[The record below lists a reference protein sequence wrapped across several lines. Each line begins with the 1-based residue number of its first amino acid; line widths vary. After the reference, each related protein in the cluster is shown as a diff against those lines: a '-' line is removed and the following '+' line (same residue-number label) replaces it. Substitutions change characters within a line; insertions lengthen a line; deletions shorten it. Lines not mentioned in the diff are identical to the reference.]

1 MSETIKEADLSATS
15 KPLWLKAI
23 SAVETSNHEY
33 AASLL
38 QAVLKD
44 APGFLDGRKLL
55 RRCQIQVSGGKKK
68 GGLFGTK
75 GGGFSSMKIAA
86 QAKKDPAAAVVAME
100 KELDKDPFNEQL
112 NDVLHDTFMRL
123 NMLDSASFALE
134 TVRKGHPENT
144 KLLHKLADHYLAR
157 DMPAEAAEVYND
169 IVKRDHTDSE
179 AIKGAKDATARASMQ
194 KQKWEQAENMR
205 DLMKDE
211 AGVQE
216 MEAAARAGMTR
227 DQLED
232 KRDRLVA
239 NYNEDANNLA
249 VVKELAAVFEELE
262 DWPNSSTFY
271 DWAHQLSKGDIALK
285 NKASIMRD
293 KSAEFE
299 LRQLHEKA
307 EADPDNEALRR
318 EYEEKK
324 AARLA
329 EQVEIAK
336 KRIDQNPTDPQLR
349 FEYGQA
355 LYHSGDFGEAIPQLQ
370 QATRNPHIRTRV
382 LLLLGRTFRAKNMF
396 DLAIKQLADAL
407 ADLHAMDNTKKEV
420 LYEKGLTHAEMDDK
434 GAALECFKQI
444 YEVDYGYRDVAK
456 RVEDSYGG

>member
-1 MSETIKEADLSATS
+1 MSDTIKEADLSS
-15 KPLWLKAI
+15 SCKPLWLKAI
-23 SAVETSNHEY
+23 SAVETNNHQY

-38 QAVLKD
+38 QAVLKE
-44 APGFLDGRKLL
+44 APDFLDGRKLL
-55 RRCQIQVSGGKKK
+55 RRCQIQMTGGKKK
-68 GGLFGTK
+68 AGLFGSK
-75 GGGFSSMKIAA
+75 GGGFSSMKIAS
-86 QAKKDPAAAVVAME
+86 QAKKDPAAAVLALE

-112 NDVLHDTFMRL
+112 NDLLHDTFMRL
-123 NMLDSASFALE
+123 NMLDSAGFALE

-169 IVKRDHTDSE
+169 IVKQDHTDSE
-179 AIKGAKDATARASMQ
+179 AIKGGKDATARASMQ

-211 AGVQE
+211 AGVME

-232 KRDRLVA
+232 KRDVLVA
-239 NYNEDANNLA
+239 KYNEDANNLA

-271 DWAHQLSKGDIALK
+271 DWAHGLSKGDIALK

-299 LRQLHEKA
+299 LRKLHQAA
-307 EADPDNEALRR
+307 EADPDNEALLRD
-318 EYEEKK
+318 YEEKK

-329 EQVEIAK
+329 EQVDIAK

-355 LYHSGDFGEAIPQLQ
+355 LYHSGNYGEAIPQLQ

-382 LLLLGRTFRAKNMF
+382 LLLLGRTFRAKSMF
-396 DLAIKQLADAL
+396 DIAIKQLADAL

-420 LYEKGLTHAEMDDK
+420 LYEKGLIHGEMGDK
-434 GAALECFKQI
+434 DAALECFKQI

-456 RVEDSYGG
+456 RVEDSYSG

>member
-1 MSETIKEADLSATS
+1 MSDTIKEADLSPSS

-23 SAVETSNHEY
+23 SAVETNNHEY

-44 APGFLDGRKLL
+44 EPDFLDGRKVL
-55 RRCQIQVSGGKKK
+55 RRCQIQQTSGKKK
-68 GGLFGTK
+68 GGLFGSK
-75 GGGFSSMKIAA
+75 GGGFSSMKIAS
-86 QAKKDPAAAVVAME
+86 QAKKDPAAAVVALE

-123 NMLDSASFALE
+123 NMLDSAGFALE

-157 DMPAEAAEVYND
+157 DMPTEAAEVYND
-169 IVKRDHTDSE
+169 IVKRDNTDSE
-179 AIKGAKDATARASMQ
+179 AIKGGKDATARASMQ
-194 KQKWEQAENMR
+194 KQKWEQADNMR

-211 AGVQE
+211 AGVME

-239 NYNEDANNLA
+239 KYNEDANNLA
-249 VVKELAAVFEELE
+249 AVKELAAVFEELE

-299 LRQLHEKA
+299 LRKLHEAA
-307 EADPDNEALRR
+307 EAEPDNEALRR
-318 EYEEKK
+318 DYDEKK
-324 AARLA
+324 AAHLA
-329 EQVEIAK
+329 EAVDIAK
-336 KRIDQNPTDPQLR
+336 KRVDQNPTDPQLR

-355 LYHSGDFGEAIPQLQ
+355 LYHSGDYGEAIPQLQ

-396 DLAIKQLADAL
+396 DLSIKQLSDAL
-407 ADLHAMDNTKKEV
+407 ADLHAMDKTKKEV
-420 LYEKGLTHAEMDDK
+420 LYEKGLIHADMGDK
-434 GAALECFKQI
+434 DAALECFKQI
-444 YEVDYGYRDVAK
+444 YEVDYGYLDVAK
-456 RVEDSYGG
+456 RVEDSYSG